1 MYQTIKELDEKAVTI
16 KYKAEVTKNKYG
28 VGI

>member
-1 MYQTIKELDEKAVTI
+1 MYQMIKKLDKKAVII